1 MKNENLKHHRDWDCD
16 GAIRMENA
24 QTIKLYDQ
32 IHQETY
38 NISLENYD
46 CFYAF
51 DGKQLD
57 EGLTR
62 IHKTKDQVR
71 NFGGGLI
78 GTKEGVTRYLE
89 FLEKQ
94 NERIANECD
103 PQEVYFD
110 EFNNHECMIAYE
122 GDTAAIELVM
132 SIFGN
137 EIAKSLTRY
146 NELYSYEQLI
156 LRQAHIKIEGLWFDA
171 EPAIPPYI
179 WFSDVN
185 GKAYCHYNNALLP
198 VYKGDKQ
205 FAVADKVM
213 WGMSATYKDGKLY
226 KWHKD

>member
-1 MKNENLKHHRDWDCD
+1 MRNENLKHHRDWEHD
-16 GAIRMENA
+16 GAIFMENA

-38 NISLENYD
+38 NVSLENYD

-57 EGLTR
+57 EGLKR
-62 IHKTKDQVR
+62 IGKTKDQVR

-78 GTKEGVTRYLE
+78 GTKEGLTRYLE
-89 FLEKQ
+89 FLDKQ

-132 SIFGN
+132 DIFGN

-146 NELYSYEQLI
+146 NKLYSYEQLI
-156 LRQAHIKIEGLWFDA
+156 LRQTDIKIEGLWFDA
-171 EPAIPPYI
+171 EPAIPPYV

-185 GKAYCHYNNALLP
+185 GKAYCHYNNALHP
-198 VYKGDKQ
+198 VYKGDTQ
-205 FAVADKVM
+205 FAVADKSM

>member
-1 MKNENLKHHRDWDCD
+1 MRNENLKHHRDWEHD
-16 GAIRMENA
+16 GAIFMENA

-38 NISLENYD
+38 NVSLENYD
-46 CFYAF
+46 CFFAF
-51 DGKQLD
+51 DGKQLE

-62 IHKTKDQVR
+62 IGKTKDQVR
-71 NFGGGLI
+71 SFGNGLI
-78 GTKEGVTRYLE
+78 GTKEGFARYLE
-89 FLEKQ
+89 FIEKQ

-110 EFNNHECMIAYE
+110 ESNNHECMIAYE

-132 SIFGN
+132 DIFGN

-146 NELYSYEQLI
+146 NKLYSYEQLI
-156 LRQAHIKIEGLWFDA
+156 LRQTDIKIEGLWFDA
-171 EPAIPPYI
+171 EPAIPPYV

-185 GKAYCHYNNALLP
+185 GKAYCHYNNALHP
-198 VYKGDKQ
+198 VYKGDIQ
-205 FAVADKVM
+205 FAVADKAM